1 MKKLNDPLAWIGENN
16 NKDYAEYR
24 KLLRLEDIVTKEQVR
39 KDFNEERLKELAD
52 SIKQHGI
59 IEPLIVAEAKEDKF
73 LLIAGERR
81 FRAAKIAGL
90 AAVPCIIKY
99 NIKEEDIIIIQ
110 LIENGQREDLNPVEL
125 NAVYQKLQD
134 SGLSIRQ
141 IAEKI
146 GKSKSH
152 IQEVL
157 SISKLNDEEKVSAGR
172 TLKKAVELSKIKDE
186 NQRQKLI
193 EKDNISAKDIKKSRQ
208 EAEKLKNKK
217 PEEEYISYYK
227 TLLDYQDD
235 VITYNQAEEVLLGL
249 GIPMEQVRIH
259 LKTSDEIKAS
269 KKTFSITEKV
279 KEEIIEAYKLGA
291 YTYEEAEKILADECN
306 GGIEATR
313 ILLAPYAEKKIGKE
327 QEQENIKTG
336 KEPNTGVQEV
346 KVNPA
351 EYFNM
356 LKDEDDKVNQI
367 VSLEDKIM
375 QFNSLHNNIIVELG
389 KPKDIKTHNLPPMQT
404 GEAAVIKI
412 AFKSQNLANDLINIL
427 NKSFPVK

>member
-24 KLLRLEDIVTKEQVR
+24 KLLGLEDIVTKEQVR

-110 LIENGQREDLNPVEL
+110 LIENGQREDLNSVEL

-134 SGLSIRQ
+134 SGLSIRG

-152 IQEVL
+152 VQEVL
-157 SISKLNDEEKVSAGR
+157 SISKLNAEEKVSAGR
-172 TLKKAVELSKIKDE
+172 TLKKAVELSKIKNE
-186 NQRQKLI
+186 SQRKELI
-193 EKDNISAKDIKKSRQ
+193 EKDNISAKEIRKARQ
-208 EAEKLKNKK
+208 EAEKAKDKK
-217 PEEEYISYYK
+217 
-227 TLLDYQDD
+227 QD
-235 VITYNQAEEVLLGL
+235 E
-249 GIPMEQVRIH
+249 
-259 LKTSDEIKAS
+259 
-269 KKTFSITEKV
+269 F
-279 KEEIIEAYKLGA
+279 
-291 YTYEEAEKILADECN
+291 N
-306 GGIEATR
+306 GGIESTR
-313 ILLAPYAEKKIGKE
+313 ILLDSYAEKKIGKE
-327 QEQENIKTG
+327 PEQKDIETD
-336 KEPNTGVQEV
+336 KEPDTGVQEV

>member
-1 MKKLNDPLAWIGENN
+1 MKKLNDPLAWIGENKN
-16 NKDYAEYR
+16 VDNIS
-24 KLLRLEDIVTKEQVR
+24 LLGLEDIVVEEQVR

-59 IEPLIVAEAKEDKF
+59 IEPLIVMETKFPFVPEEFNKF

-90 AAVPCIIKY
+90 ATVPCIIKY
-99 NIKEEDIIIIQ
+99 NIKEEDITIIQ

-134 SGLSIRQ
+134 SGLSMRQ

-152 IQEVL
+152 VQEVL
-157 SISKLNDEEKVSAGR
+157 SISKLNNEEKVSAGR
-172 TLKKAVELSKIKDE
+172 TLKKAVELSKVKDE

-217 PEEEYISYYK
+217 PEEEHISYYK

-235 VITYNQAEEVLLGL
+235 VITYDQAEEVLLGL
-249 GIPMEQVRIH
+249 GMPMEQVKKH

-269 KKTFSITEKV
+269 KKTFSITEEV

-291 YTYEEAEKILADECN
+291 YTYEEVEKILADECY
-306 GGIEATR
+306 GGIEAAR
-313 ILLAPYAEKKIGKE
+313 ILLAPYAEKEISKQ
-327 QEQENIKTG
+327 QEQKDIKTG
-336 KEPNTGVQEV
+336 EEPNTKAQEAKDKDNNVNQMFSLEV
-346 KVNPA
+346 KIRH
-351 EYFNM
+351 FN
-356 LKDEDDKVNQI
+356 NG
-367 VSLEDKIM
+367 
-375 QFNSLHNNIIVELG
+375 HNNIVLELG
-389 KPKDIKTHNLPPMQT
+389 KPKDIKSHNLPPMQT

-412 AFKSQNLANDLINIL
+412 AFKSQKLANDLINIL
-427 NKSFPVK
+427 NKSFPLK

>member
-24 KLLRLEDIVTKEQVR
+24 KLLGLEDIVTKEQVR

-90 AAVPCIIKY
+90 DTVPCIIKY

-110 LIENGQREDLNPVEL
+110 LIENGQREDLNPLEL

-157 SISKLNDEEKVSAGR
+157 SISKLNDEERVSAGR

-208 EAEKLKNKK
+208 EAEK
-217 PEEEYISYYK
+217 
-227 TLLDYQDD
+227 
-235 VITYNQAEEVLLGL
+235 
-249 GIPMEQVRIH
+249 
-259 LKTSDEIKAS
+259 
-269 KKTFSITEKV
+269 
-279 KEEIIEAYKLGA
+279 
-291 YTYEEAEKILADECN
+291 ILADECN
-306 GGIEATR
+306 GGIEAAR

-327 QEQENIKTG
+327 PEQKDTKTG
-336 KEPNTGVQEV
+336 EEPNTETQ
-346 KVNPA
+346 KA
-351 EYFNM
+351 KARARAY
-356 LKDEDDKVNQI
+356 
-367 VSLEDKIM
+367 
-375 QFNSLHNNIIVELG
+375 
-389 KPKDIKTHNLPPMQT
+389 
-404 GEAAVIKI
+404 
-412 AFKSQNLANDLINIL
+412 
-427 NKSFPVK
+427 